1 VPEVAVPVAWI
12 QAAVQL
18 FSCVCHT
25 VGYIRGIIFH
35 WNQVVA
41 VQSIHIYLVFS
52 LMPSACYGCDPVTGY
67 EPGDASYLRYILQ
80 LN

>member
-1 VPEVAVPVAWI
+1 VPEVAVVAWI

-41 VQSIHIYLVFS
+41 VQSIHISLEA
-52 LMPSACYGCDPVTGY
+52 LMPSACYGCAPVTDTIGI
-67 EPGDASYLRYILQ
+67 R
-80 LN
+80 